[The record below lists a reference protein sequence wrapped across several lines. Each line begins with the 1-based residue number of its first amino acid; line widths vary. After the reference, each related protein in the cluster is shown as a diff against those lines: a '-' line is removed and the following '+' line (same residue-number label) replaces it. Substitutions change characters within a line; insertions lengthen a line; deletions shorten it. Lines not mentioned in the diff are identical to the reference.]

1 MIISRINL
9 SSLVLISFFIIFNV
23 DQGLSLKCY
32 QCTSLSNETCW
43 TEPTKTDLMD
53 CREDTSTTT
62 PLNNETTIVTTP
74 PTTVTT
80 VPPSPTTVIT
90 TAPPSSATVVTTAA
104 PSGNSTGNSSAA
116 TSSDALYKRLRRFVD
131 TRADETWECVK
142 LVSKEGDVETITR
155 QCAKKSVSYCNGKDE
170 NSCFVCSDK
179 DGCNSASSI
188 GLQLVSMVLPVAV
201 ALFLAR

>member
-9 SSLVLISFFIIFNV
+9 SSLVLITLFIIYNV
-23 DQGLSLKCY
+23 DQGLSLQCY
-32 QCTSLSNETCW
+32 HCTSLSNGTCG
-43 TEPTKTDLMD
+43 TEPTKTHLME
-53 CREDTSTTT
+53 CKEDTNTTT
-62 PLNNETTIVTTP
+62 PSNNETTTVTTP

-80 VPPSPTTVIT
+80 V
-90 TAPPSSATVVTTAA
+90 VTTAS
-104 PSGNSTGNSSAA
+104 PSGNSTENSTA
-116 TSSDALYKRLRRFVD
+116 TSSSDSRHNRLRRSAD
-131 TRADETWECVK
+131 TRTDDIWECVK

-155 QCAKKSVSYCNGKDE
+155 QCAKKSASYCNGKDQ

-188 GLQLVSMVLPVAV
+188 GFQFVSMVLPVAV

>member
-23 DQGLSLKCY
+23 DQVLSLKCY
-32 QCTSLSNETCW
+32 QCTSLSNETCS
-43 TEPTKTDLMD
+43 TEPAKTDLME
-53 CREDTSTTT
+53 CREVTSTTT
-62 PLNNETTIVTTP
+62 SSNNETTIVTTP

-80 VPPSPTTVIT
+80 VPTSPTTVI
-90 TAPPSSATVVTTAA
+90 TTAA

-116 TSSDALYKRLRRFVD
+116 SSSDVLYKRLRRSAD
-131 TRADETWECVK
+131 TRTDETWECVK
-142 LVSKEGDVETITR
+142 LVSKEGDVEIITR
-155 QCAKKSVSYCNGKDE
+155 QCVKKSASYCNGKDE

-188 GLQLVSMVLPVAV
+188 GLQFVSMVLPVAV